1 MNQLDIPENL
11 FVCSLKKIPV
21 SFERTCH
28 TSPPP
33 MMMMILKE
41 FSAGKEKKINRP
53 DKIKGGKN
61 MKHSNCFIF
70 HFSILVLAYFH
81 SCFYFYLKTCR
92 QRESNGTHLF

>member
-33 MMMMILKE
+33 MMMMTKE
-41 FSAGKEKKINRP
+41 FSAEAKTDQIKKEEK
-53 DKIKGGKN
+53 

-70 HFSILVLAYFH
+70 ISPF
-81 SCFYFYLKTCR
+81 
-92 QRESNGTHLF
+92 LFWHIFTGVFIFI